1 MRRRRRGLLRMYYGV
16 DDSVQVQQDNPLDID
31 KAGFKADMFM
41 EKMLKETSLNN
52 LYKQEERMK
61 KGMVYTLTTLHPYP
75 QHTHTLYPYPQHTHS
90 PHTLSTHTHTHTH
103 YIHTLS
109 YPPPIPSAHTH
120 THTHTH
126 YIHTLSTHTHTIS
139 IPSAHTHTLYPYPQH
154 THTLY
159 PYPFHSTH
167 PYPFHST
174 HPYLLYT
181 LTPIPTPPALTNPSP
196 HTHQRSR
203 SWIATCSTWCM
214 RTIQSSS
221 KPLKPSEK

>member
-120 THTHTH
+120 TLYPYPQHTHTH
-126 YIHTLSTHTHTIS
+126 YIHTLSTHTHTIP
-139 IPSAHTHTLYPYPQH
+139 IPSAHTHTIPIPIS
-154 THTLY
+154 
-159 PYPFHSTH
+159 FHAPIPISFHAPIPSLHTH
-167 PYPFHST
+167 PYT
-174 HPYLLYT
+174 HTTCSHQPL
-181 LTPIPTPPALTNPSP
+181 PP
-196 HTHQRSR
+196 HTPEIQELDSNMQYLVYENHSKFIKA
-203 SWIATCSTWCM
+203 SE
-214 RTIQSSS
+214 TIR
-221 KPLKPSEK
+221 EVRH